1 MRLFKKITASVLS
14 LCMAVSSVAVIS
26 DDITE
31 NVFAASGNCVAE
43 YLDRGVTAVGTGSGM
58 LVSWR
63 FLANDAESAEFKLYR
78 DNTLIY
84 TSAAGK
90 ATCFLDTGGSAKS
103 KYRVDTLNGGKV
115 ISSSD
120 CSMISGNNYFD
131 IPLEPPTASDCTYSP
146 NDCSVGDVDGD
157 GVYELFLK
165 WDPSNS
171 KDNSQKGKT
180 GKVYIDCYKLT
191 GKRLWRIDLGYNIR
205 AGAHYTQFYVA
216 DFDLD
221 GKAEMTCKTADGTV
235 DGTGKTIGDGSKSY
249 RNSDGFIITGPEYYT
264 LFDGATGAALDTI
277 DYEPGRGD
285 TTKWGKSTDK
295 TNRVDRFWGTVA
307 YLDGVHPCVVTG
319 RGYYGRMTA
328 TAYTVNNK
336 KLQKLWMFD
345 TGTSSSTA
353 GYGDGNHNSMA
364 ADVDGDGKQEII
376 TGSTC
381 IDDNGKLLWC
391 LNKGHGDAMHIG
403 DLDPDNSGIE
413 AWICHEDKPY
423 GVSLVDCDT
432 GKIIFHNDGSGDTGR
447 CCGDNVWA
455 DNPGAE
461 LWGNS
466 ESDGSMPVKNVKGE
480 TLSCRRPSINFLS
493 YWDGDL
499 EREILDGYTDSPAKI
514 TKMNSKGTLDTL
526 LTTDGYYTC
535 NTTKG
540 TPCLSAD
547 IFGDWREELIVRA
560 ADSKSVRIYTTTYST
575 DYRITTLMHDIQ
587 YRTQV
592 SAQNTAYNQPPHL
605 SYYLGSEKGVPARES
620 VKVLAQG
627 EVVTPEPIITPAT
640 FDNGSTYRIKNVNS
654 GLYMQVEG
662 AKAANNTNVQQWGMS
677 DGVTHDIWKLID
689 AGDGYYNLISAVGDG
704 GTYALDVAA
713 KKTDNGTNIDIY
725 QFNGGDNQKFL
736 ITKNTDGSY
745 KLRPKNTG
753 DKSAVEIKDA
763 GTGSGDNVQIW
774 EVNGANCQ
782 DWIFEKVENPGCQM
796 DTGVIYEFE
805 NVNSKMVMDIVSGT
819 MEADTNVQQWA
830 TGHFKSQQWTLQA
843 FAGGGNYYYIRSYS
857 NPTYVLRAA
866 SGSNGGNINIVEY
879 STKDSAM
886 LFKFSKNPD
895 GSYYI
900 MTRAS
905 KDACLVEVASAS
917 TSSGANVQQWSPTNN
932 NCQKWNAETFT
943 TPAVTTV
950 VTTTTTTATT
960 AATTTKEVTTTKATT
975 TSTGVTTVVITAV
988 TTTTTDVVDI
998 IGDVNEDGTFGIT
1011 DLVLLQK
1018 WLLAVPDT
1026 KLANWKA
1033 ADMNNDGK
1041 LNVFDLCLMKRELI
1055 MLNNKV

>member
-1 MRLFKKITASVLS
+1 MRLLKKVTASILS
-14 LCMAVSSVAVIS
+14 LCMTVSSAAVV
-26 DDITE
+26 TE
-31 NVFAASGNCVAE
+31 SIEDNVFAASGNCVVE
-43 YLDRGVTAVGTGSGM
+43 YLDRGITAVSTGSGM

-63 FLANDAESAEFKLYR
+63 FLANDSENAEFKLYR

-84 TSAAGK
+84 TSSAGK
-90 ATCFLDTGGSAKS
+90 ATCYLDKSGSAKS
-103 KYRVDTLNGGKV
+103 KYRVDTLNDGKV
-115 ISSSD
+115 ISSSE
-120 CSMISGNNYFD
+120 CSMISENYYFD
-131 IPLEPPTASDCTYSP
+131 IPLTPPTVSDCTYSP

-180 GKVYIDCYKLT
+180 GKVYIDCYKLS

-235 DGTGKTIGDGSKSY
+235 DGTGKTIGDGSKNY
-249 RNSDGFIITGPEYYT
+249 RNSSGFIITGPEYYT
-264 LFDGATGAALDTI
+264 LFDGATGVALDTI
-277 DYEPGRGD
+277 DYEPGRGN
-285 TTKWGKSTDK
+285 TNAWGKSSDS

-307 YLDGVHPCVVTG
+307 YLDGVHPCVVAG

-328 TAYTVNNK
+328 TAYTVKNK
-336 KLQKLWMFD
+336 KLQKLWLFD
-345 TGTSSSTA
+345 TGTSSSTP

-391 LNKGHGDAMHIG
+391 LNKGHGDAMHVG
-403 DLDPDNSGIE
+403 DLDPNNPGIE

-447 CCGDNVWA
+447 CCGDNIWA
-455 DNPGAE
+455 GNPGAE
-461 LWGNS
+461 LWGNK
-466 ESDGSMPVKNVKGE
+466 ESDGSTPVKNVKGE
-480 TLSCRRPSINFLS
+480 TLSCRRPAINFLS

-499 EREILDGYTDSPAKI
+499 EREILDGYTDSPATI
-514 TKMNSKGTLDTL
+514 SKMNAKGTLDTL

-560 ADSKSVRIYTTTYST
+560 ADSKSVRIYTTTYTT
-575 DYRITTLMHDIQ
+575 DYRITTLMHDVQ

-605 SYYLGSEKGVPARES
+605 SYYLGSEKGVPERER
-620 VKVLAQG
+620 VKVLDQG
-627 EVVTPEPIITPAT
+627 EVVNPNPVITPES

-654 GLYMQVEG
+654 GLYMQVDG
-662 AKAANNTNVQQWGMS
+662 AKATNNTNVQQWGTS
-677 DGVTHDIWKLID
+677 ENTIHDIWKLID
-689 AGDGYYNLISAVGDG
+689 AGDGYYYLVSAVGDG
-704 GTYALDVAA
+704 GTYVLDVEG
-713 KKTDNGTNIDIY
+713 KKTANGTNIDIY
-725 QFNGGDNQKFL
+725 QLNNGDNQKFM
-736 ITKNTDGSY
+736 ITKNSDGSY
-745 KLRPKNTG
+745 KLRPKITG
-753 DKSAVEIKDA
+753 EKSAVEIKDA
-763 GTGSGDNVQIW
+763 GKGSGDNVQIW

-782 DWIFEKVENPGCQM
+782 DWIFESVNDPGCTM
-796 DTGVIYEFE
+796 NTSVIYEFK
-805 NVNSKMVMDIVSGT
+805 NANSKMVMDIESGK
-819 MEADTNVQQWA
+819 MESDTNVQQWS
-830 TGHFKSQQWTLQA
+830 TGHYKSQQWTLQA

-857 NPTYVLRAA
+857 NPQYVLRAG
-866 SGSNGGNINIVEY
+866 SSSNGGNINIAEY

-905 KDACLVEVASAS
+905 KDACLVEIENASV
-917 TSSGANVQQWSPTNN
+917 SSGANVQQWTPTNS

-943 TPAVTTV
+943 TPAVTTS
-950 VTTTTTTATT
+950 TTTTTTTVTT
-960 AATTTKEVTTTKATT
+960 ITEVTTT
-975 TSTGVTTVVITAV
+975 S
-988 TTTTTDVVDI
+988 TDVADVV
-998 IGDVNEDGTFGIT
+998 GDVNDDGDFSIA
-1011 DLVLLQK
+1011 DIILIKK
-1018 WLLAVPDT
+1018 WLVAIPDT
-1026 KLANWKA
+1026 KLENWKA
-1033 ADMNNDGK
+1033 ADLNNDGL

-1055 MLNNKV
+1055 KAL

>member
-1 MRLFKKITASVLS
+1 MRLLKKVTASILS
-14 LCMAVSSVAVIS
+14 LCMTVSSAAVV
-26 DDITE
+26 TE
-31 NVFAASGNCVAE
+31 SIEDNVFAASGNCVVE
-43 YLDRGVTAVGTGSGM
+43 YLDRGITAVSTGSGM

-63 FLANDAESAEFKLYR
+63 FLANDSENAEFKLYR

-84 TSAAGK
+84 TSSAGK
-90 ATCFLDTGGSAKS
+90 ATCYLDKSGSAKS
-103 KYRVDTLNGGKV
+103 KYRVDTLNDGKV
-115 ISSSD
+115 ISSSE
-120 CSMISGNNYFD
+120 CSMISENYYFD
-131 IPLEPPTASDCTYSP
+131 IPLTPPTASDCTYSP

-180 GKVYIDCYKLT
+180 GKVYIDCYKLS

-235 DGTGKTIGDGSKSY
+235 DGTGKTIGDGSKNY
-249 RNSDGFIITGPEYYT
+249 RNSSGFIITGPEYYT

-277 DYEPGRGD
+277 DYEPGRGN
-285 TTKWGKSTDK
+285 TNAWGKSSDS

-307 YLDGVHPCVVTG
+307 YLDGVHPCVVAG

-328 TAYTVNNK
+328 TAYTVKNK
-336 KLQKLWMFD
+336 KLQKLWLFD
-345 TGTSSSTA
+345 TGTSSSTP

-391 LNKGHGDAMHIG
+391 LNKGHGDAMHVG
-403 DLDPDNSGIE
+403 DLDPNNPGIE

-447 CCGDNVWA
+447 CCGDNIWA
-455 DNPGAE
+455 GNPGAE
-461 LWGNS
+461 LWGNK
-466 ESDGSMPVKNVKGE
+466 ESDGSTPVKNVKGE
-480 TLSCRRPSINFLS
+480 TLSCRRPAINFLS

-499 EREILDGYTDSPAKI
+499 EREILDGYTDSPATI
-514 TKMNSKGTLDTL
+514 SKMNAKGTLDTL

-560 ADSKSVRIYTTTYST
+560 ADSKSVRIYTTTYTT
-575 DYRITTLMHDIQ
+575 DYRITTLMHDVQ

-605 SYYLGSEKGVPARES
+605 SYYLGSEKGVPERER
-620 VKVLAQG
+620 VKVLDQG
-627 EVVTPEPIITPAT
+627 EVVNPNPVITPES

-654 GLYMQVEG
+654 GLYMQVDG
-662 AKAANNTNVQQWGMS
+662 AKATNNTNVQQWGTS
-677 DGVTHDIWKLID
+677 ENTIHDIWKLID
-689 AGDGYYNLISAVGDG
+689 AGDGYYYLVSAVGDG
-704 GTYALDVAA
+704 GTYVLDVEG
-713 KKTDNGTNIDIY
+713 KKTANGTNIDIY
-725 QFNGGDNQKFL
+725 QLNNGDNQKFM
-736 ITKNTDGSY
+736 ITKNSDGSY
-745 KLRPKNTG
+745 KLRPKITG
-753 DKSAVEIKDA
+753 EKSAVEIKDA
-763 GTGSGDNVQIW
+763 GKGSVDNVQIW

-782 DWIFEKVENPGCQM
+782 DWIFESVNDPGCTM
-796 DTGVIYEFE
+796 NTSVIYEFK
-805 NVNSKMVMDIVSGT
+805 NANSKMVMDIESGK
-819 MEADTNVQQWA
+819 MESDTNVQQWS
-830 TGHFKSQQWTLQA
+830 TGHYKSQQWTLQA

-857 NPTYVLRAA
+857 NPQYVLRAG
-866 SGSNGGNINIVEY
+866 SSSNGGNINIAEY

-905 KDACLVEVASAS
+905 KDACLVEIENASV
-917 TSSGANVQQWSPTNN
+917 SSGANVQQWTPTNS

-943 TPAVTTV
+943 TPAVTTS
-950 VTTTTTTATT
+950 TTTTTTTVTT
-960 AATTTKEVTTTKATT
+960 ITEVTTT
-975 TSTGVTTVVITAV
+975 S
-988 TTTTTDVVDI
+988 TDVADVV
-998 IGDVNEDGTFGIT
+998 GDVNDDGDFSIA
-1011 DLVLLQK
+1011 DIILIKK
-1018 WLLAVPDT
+1018 WLVAIPDT
-1026 KLANWKA
+1026 KLENWKA
-1033 ADMNNDGK
+1033 ADLNNDGL

-1055 MLNNKV
+1055 KAL

>member
-1 MRLFKKITASVLS
+1 MRLLKKITASALS
-14 LCMAVSSVAVIS
+14 LFMTVSSVAVVTNNI
-26 DDITE
+26 DE
-31 NVFAASGNCVAE
+31 NVFAASENCVVE
-43 YLDRGVTAVGTGSGM
+43 YLDRSVTAVNTGSGM

-63 FLANDAESAEFKLYR
+63 FLANDSENAEFKLYR

-84 TSAAGK
+84 TSAAGQ
-90 ATCFLDTGGSAKS
+90 ATCYLDKSGSASS
-103 KYRVDTLNGGKV
+103 KYRVDTLNGGTV
-115 ISSSD
+115 VSSSE

-131 IPLEPPTASDCTYSP
+131 IPLTPPTASDCTYSP

-180 GKVYIDCYKLT
+180 GKVYIDCYRLT
-191 GKRLWRIDLGYNIR
+191 GQRLWRIDLGYNIR

-221 GKAEMTCKTADGTV
+221 GKAEMTCKTSDGTV

-249 RNSDGFIITGPEYYT
+249 RDSSGFIITGPEYYT

-277 DYEPGRGD
+277 DYEPGRG
-285 TTKWGKSTDK
+285 TTTAWGKSSDK

-328 TAYTVNNK
+328 TAYTVKDK

-345 TGTSSSTA
+345 TGTSSSTP

-381 IDDNGKLLWC
+381 IDDNGKLKWC

-403 DLDPDNSGIE
+403 DLDPSNPGIE

-455 DNPGAE
+455 GNPGAE
-461 LWGNS
+461 LWGNK
-466 ESDGSMPVKNVKGE
+466 ESDGSMPVKNAKGE
-480 TLSCRRPSINFLS
+480 TLSCRRPAINFLS

-499 EREILDGYTDSPAKI
+499 EREILDGYTDSPATI
-514 TKMNSKGTLDTL
+514 SKMNAKGTLDTL

-560 ADSKSVRIYTTTYST
+560 ADSKSVRIFTTTYTT
-575 DYRITTLMHDIQ
+575 DYRITTLMHNVQ

-592 SAQNTAYNQPPHL
+592 SSQNTAYNQPPHL
-605 SYYLGSEKGVPARES
+605 SYYLSSDTGIPARES
-620 VKVLAQG
+620 VKVLSQG
-627 EVVTPEPIITPAT
+627 EIVTPPEPITPES
-640 FDNGSTYRIKNVNS
+640 FNNGSTYRIKNVNS
-654 GLYMQVEG
+654 GLYMQVAG
-662 AKAANNTNVQQWGMS
+662 AEANNGANVQQWGTS
-677 DGVTHDIWKLID
+677 EDTIHDIWKLID
-689 AGDGYYNLISAVGDG
+689 AGDGYYYLVSAVGDG
-704 GTYALDVAA
+704 GTYVLDVAG
-713 KKTDNGTNIDIY
+713 KKTANGTNIDIY
-725 QFNGGDNQKFL
+725 QLNNGDNQKFM
-736 ITKNTDGSY
+736 ITKNSDGSY
-745 KLRPKNTG
+745 KLRPKNAG
-753 DKSAVEIKDA
+753 ENSAVEVKDA
-763 GTGSGDNVQIW
+763 GTNSGANVQIW
-774 EVNGANCQ
+774 EINGANCQ
-782 DWIFEKVENPGCQM
+782 DWIFEKVNDPGCKM
-796 DTGVIYEFE
+796 DTSVIYEFE
-805 NVNSKMVMDIVSGT
+805 NVNSKMVMDIVSGN
-819 MEADTNVQQWA
+819 MAADTNVQQWS
-830 TGHFKSQQWTLQA
+830 TGHYKSQQWTLQE

-857 NPTYVLRAA
+857 DPKYVLRAG
-866 SGSNGGNINIVEY
+866 SGSNGGNVNIAEY

-895 GSYYI
+895 GSYHI

-905 KDACLVEVASAS
+905 KDACLVEIENAS
-917 TSSGANVQQWSPTNN
+917 TSSGANVQQWEPTNN

-943 TPAVTTV
+943 TTTVTTIS
-950 VTTTTTTATT
+950 TTTTTVTSET
-960 AATTTKEVTTTKATT
+960 EVTTT
-975 TSTGVTTVVITAV
+975 S
-988 TTTTTDVVDI
+988 TDVADVM
-998 IGDVNEDGTFGIT
+998 GDVNNDGEFSIV
-1011 DLVLLQK
+1011 DIMLIQK
-1018 WLLAVPDT
+1018 WLVAVPDAELVNL
-1026 KLANWKA
+1026 KG
-1033 ADMNNDGK
+1033 ADLNNDG
-1041 LNVFDLCLMKRELI
+1041 NINIFDLCLMKTELI
-1055 MLNNKV
+1055 KAL

>member
-1 MRLFKKITASVLS
+1 MRLLKKVTASILS
-14 LCMAVSSVAVIS
+14 LCMTVSSAAVV
-26 DDITE
+26 TE
-31 NVFAASGNCVAE
+31 SIEDNVFAASGNCVVE
-43 YLDRGVTAVGTGSGM
+43 YLDRGITAVSTGSGM

-63 FLANDAESAEFKLYR
+63 FLANDSENAEFKLYR

-84 TSAAGK
+84 TSSAGK
-90 ATCFLDTGGSAKS
+90 ATCYLDKSGSAKS
-103 KYRVDTLNGGKV
+103 KYRVDTLNDGKV
-115 ISSSD
+115 ISSSE
-120 CSMISGNNYFD
+120 CSMISENYYFD
-131 IPLEPPTASDCTYSP
+131 IPLTPPTASDCTYSP

-180 GKVYIDCYKLT
+180 GKVYIDCYKLS

-235 DGTGKTIGDGSKSY
+235 DGTGKTIGDGSKNY
-249 RNSDGFIITGPEYYT
+249 RNSSGFIITGPEYYT

-277 DYEPGRGD
+277 DYEPGRGN
-285 TTKWGKSTDK
+285 TNAWGKSSDS

-307 YLDGVHPCVVTG
+307 YLDGVHPCVVAG

-328 TAYTVNNK
+328 TAYTVKNK
-336 KLQKLWMFD
+336 KLQKLWLFD
-345 TGTSSSTA
+345 TGTSSSTP

-391 LNKGHGDAMHIG
+391 LNKGHGDAMHVG
-403 DLDPDNSGIE
+403 DLDPNNPGIE

-447 CCGDNVWA
+447 CCGDNIWA
-455 DNPGAE
+455 GNPGAE
-461 LWGNS
+461 LWGNK
-466 ESDGSMPVKNVKGE
+466 ESDGSTPVKNVKGE
-480 TLSCRRPSINFLS
+480 TLSCRRPAINFLS

-499 EREILDGYTDSPAKI
+499 EREILDGYTDSPATI
-514 TKMNSKGTLDTL
+514 SKMNAKGTLDTL

-560 ADSKSVRIYTTTYST
+560 ADSKSVRIYTTTYTT
-575 DYRITTLMHDIQ
+575 DYRITTLMHDVQ

-592 SAQNTAYNQPPHL
+592 SAQNTAYNQPPHI
-605 SYYLGSEKGVPARES
+605 SYYLGSEKGVPERER
-620 VKVLAQG
+620 VKVLDQG
-627 EVVTPEPIITPAT
+627 EVVNPNPVITPES

-654 GLYMQVEG
+654 GLYMQVDG
-662 AKAANNTNVQQWGMS
+662 AKATNNTNVQQWGTS
-677 DGVTHDIWKLID
+677 ENTIHDIWKLID
-689 AGDGYYNLISAVGDG
+689 AGDGYYYLVSAVGDG
-704 GTYALDVAA
+704 GTYVLDVEG
-713 KKTDNGTNIDIY
+713 KKTANGTNIDIY
-725 QFNGGDNQKFL
+725 QLNNGDNQKFM
-736 ITKNTDGSY
+736 ITKNSDGSY
-745 KLRPKNTG
+745 KLRPKITG
-753 DKSAVEIKDA
+753 EKSAVEIKDA
-763 GTGSGDNVQIW
+763 GKGSGDNVQIW

-782 DWIFEKVENPGCQM
+782 DWIFESVNDPGCTM
-796 DTGVIYEFE
+796 NTSIIYEFK
-805 NVNSKMVMDIVSGT
+805 NANSKMVMDIESGK
-819 MEADTNVQQWA
+819 MESDTNVQQWS
-830 TGHFKSQQWTLQA
+830 TGHYKSQQWTLQA

-857 NPTYVLRAA
+857 NPQYVLRAG
-866 SGSNGGNINIVEY
+866 SSSNGGNINIAEY

-905 KDACLVEVASAS
+905 KDACLVEIENASV
-917 TSSGANVQQWSPTNN
+917 SSGANVQQWTPTNS

-943 TPAVTTV
+943 TPAVTTS
-950 VTTTTTTATT
+950 TTTTTTTVTT
-960 AATTTKEVTTTKATT
+960 ITEVTTT
-975 TSTGVTTVVITAV
+975 S
-988 TTTTTDVVDI
+988 TDVADVV
-998 IGDVNEDGTFGIT
+998 GDVNDDGDFSIA
-1011 DLVLLQK
+1011 DIILIKK
-1018 WLLAVPDT
+1018 WLVAIPDT
-1026 KLANWKA
+1026 KLENWKA
-1033 ADMNNDGK
+1033 ADLNNDGL

-1055 MLNNKV
+1055 KAL

>member
-1 MRLFKKITASVLS
+1 MRLLKKVTASILS
-14 LCMAVSSVAVIS
+14 LCMTVSSAAVV
-26 DDITE
+26 TE
-31 NVFAASGNCVAE
+31 SIEDNVFAASGNCVVE
-43 YLDRGVTAVGTGSGM
+43 YLDRGITAVSTGSGM

-63 FLANDAESAEFKLYR
+63 FLANDSENAEFKLYR

-84 TSAAGK
+84 TSSAGK
-90 ATCFLDTGGSAKS
+90 ATCYLDKSGSAKS
-103 KYRVDTLNGGKV
+103 KYRVDTLNDGKV
-115 ISSSD
+115 ISSSE
-120 CSMISGNNYFD
+120 CSMISENYYFD
-131 IPLEPPTASDCTYSP
+131 IPLTPPTASDCTYSP

-180 GKVYIDCYKLT
+180 GKVYIDCYKLS

-235 DGTGKTIGDGSKSY
+235 DGTGKTIGDGSKNY
-249 RNSDGFIITGPEYYT
+249 RNSSGFIITGPEYYT
-264 LFDGATGAALDTI
+264 LFDGATGVALDTI
-277 DYEPGRGD
+277 DYEPGRGN
-285 TTKWGKSTDK
+285 TNAWGKSSDS

-307 YLDGVHPCVVTG
+307 YLDGVHPCVVAG

-328 TAYTVNNK
+328 TAYTVKNK
-336 KLQKLWMFD
+336 KLQKLWLFD
-345 TGTSSSTA
+345 TGTSSSTP

-391 LNKGHGDAMHIG
+391 LNKGHGDAMHVG
-403 DLDPDNSGIE
+403 DLDPNNPGIE

-447 CCGDNVWA
+447 CCGDNIWA
-455 DNPGAE
+455 GNPGAE
-461 LWGNS
+461 LWGNK
-466 ESDGSMPVKNVKGE
+466 ESDGSTPVKNVKGE
-480 TLSCRRPSINFLS
+480 TLSCRRPAINFLS

-499 EREILDGYTDSPAKI
+499 EREILDGYTDSPATI
-514 TKMNSKGTLDTL
+514 SKMNAKGTLDTL

-560 ADSKSVRIYTTTYST
+560 ADSKSVRIYTTTYTT
-575 DYRITTLMHDIQ
+575 DYRITTLMHDVQ

-605 SYYLGSEKGVPARES
+605 SYYLGSEKGVPERER
-620 VKVLAQG
+620 VKVLDQG
-627 EVVTPEPIITPAT
+627 EVVNPNPVITPES

-654 GLYMQVEG
+654 GLYMQVDG
-662 AKAANNTNVQQWGMS
+662 AKATNNTNVQQWGTS
-677 DGVTHDIWKLID
+677 ENTIHDIWKLID
-689 AGDGYYNLISAVGDG
+689 AGDGYYYLVSAVGDG
-704 GTYALDVAA
+704 GTYVLDVEG
-713 KKTDNGTNIDIY
+713 KKTANGTNIDIY
-725 QFNGGDNQKFL
+725 QLNNGDNQKFM
-736 ITKNTDGSY
+736 ITKNSDGSY
-745 KLRPKNTG
+745 KLRPKITG
-753 DKSAVEIKDA
+753 EKSAVEIKDA
-763 GTGSGDNVQIW
+763 GKGSGDNVQIW

-782 DWIFEKVENPGCQM
+782 DWIFESVNDPGCTM
-796 DTGVIYEFE
+796 NTSVIYEFK
-805 NVNSKMVMDIVSGT
+805 NANSKMVMDIESGK
-819 MEADTNVQQWA
+819 MESDTNVQQWS
-830 TGHFKSQQWTLQA
+830 TGHYKSQQWTLQA

-857 NPTYVLRAA
+857 NPQYVLRAG
-866 SGSNGGNINIVEY
+866 SSSNGGNINIAEY

-905 KDACLVEVASAS
+905 KDACLVEIENASV
-917 TSSGANVQQWSPTNN
+917 SSGANVQQWTPTNS

-943 TPAVTTV
+943 TPAVTTS
-950 VTTTTTTATT
+950 TTTTTTTVTT
-960 AATTTKEVTTTKATT
+960 ITEVTTT
-975 TSTGVTTVVITAV
+975 S
-988 TTTTTDVVDI
+988 TDVADVV
-998 IGDVNEDGTFGIT
+998 GDVNDDGDFSIA
-1011 DLVLLQK
+1011 DIILIKK
-1018 WLLAVPDT
+1018 WLVAIPDT
-1026 KLANWKA
+1026 KLENWKA
-1033 ADMNNDGK
+1033 ADLNNDGL

-1055 MLNNKV
+1055 KAL

>member
-1 MRLFKKITASVLS
+1 MRLLKKVTASILS
-14 LCMAVSSVAVIS
+14 LCMTVSSAAVV
-26 DDITE
+26 TE
-31 NVFAASGNCVAE
+31 SIEDNVFAASGNCVVE
-43 YLDRGVTAVGTGSGM
+43 YLDRGITAVSTGSGM

-63 FLANDAESAEFKLYR
+63 FLANDSENAEFKLYR

-84 TSAAGK
+84 TSSAGK
-90 ATCFLDTGGSAKS
+90 ATCYLDKSGSAKS
-103 KYRVDTLNGGKV
+103 KYRVDTLNDGKV
-115 ISSSD
+115 ISSSE
-120 CSMISGNNYFD
+120 CSMISENYYFD
-131 IPLEPPTASDCTYSP
+131 IPLTPPTASDCTYSP

-180 GKVYIDCYKLT
+180 GKVYIDCYKLS

-235 DGTGKTIGDGSKSY
+235 DGTGKTIGDGSKNY
-249 RNSDGFIITGPEYYT
+249 RNSSGFIITGPEYYT

-277 DYEPGRGD
+277 DYEPGRGN
-285 TTKWGKSTDK
+285 TNAWGKSSDS

-307 YLDGVHPCVVTG
+307 YLDGVHPCVVAG

-328 TAYTVNNK
+328 TAYTVKNK
-336 KLQKLWMFD
+336 KLQKLWLFD
-345 TGTSSSTA
+345 TGTSSSTP

-391 LNKGHGDAMHIG
+391 LNKGHGDAIHVG
-403 DLDPDNSGIE
+403 DLDPNNPGIE

-447 CCGDNVWA
+447 CCGDNIWA
-455 DNPGAE
+455 GNPGAE
-461 LWGNS
+461 LWGNK
-466 ESDGSMPVKNVKGE
+466 ESDGSTPVKNVKGE
-480 TLSCRRPSINFLS
+480 TLSCRRPAINFLS

-499 EREILDGYTDSPAKI
+499 EREILDGYTDSPATI
-514 TKMNSKGTLDTL
+514 SKMNAKGTLDTL

-560 ADSKSVRIYTTTYST
+560 ADSKSVRIYTTTYTT
-575 DYRITTLMHDIQ
+575 DYRITTLMHDVQ

-605 SYYLGSEKGVPARES
+605 SYYLGSEKGVPERER
-620 VKVLAQG
+620 VKVLDQG
-627 EVVTPEPIITPAT
+627 EVVNPNPVITPES

-654 GLYMQVEG
+654 GLYMQVDG
-662 AKAANNTNVQQWGMS
+662 AKATNNTNVQQWGTS
-677 DGVTHDIWKLID
+677 ENTIHDIWKLID
-689 AGDGYYNLISAVGDG
+689 AGDGYYYLVSAVGDG
-704 GTYALDVAA
+704 GTYVLDVEG
-713 KKTDNGTNIDIY
+713 KKTANGTNIDIY
-725 QFNGGDNQKFL
+725 QLNNGDNQKFM
-736 ITKNTDGSY
+736 ITKNSDGSY
-745 KLRPKNTG
+745 KLRPKITG
-753 DKSAVEIKDA
+753 EKSAVEIKDA
-763 GTGSGDNVQIW
+763 GKGSGDNVQIW

-782 DWIFEKVENPGCQM
+782 DWIFESVNDPGCTM
-796 DTGVIYEFE
+796 NTSVIYEFK
-805 NVNSKMVMDIVSGT
+805 NANSKMVMDIESGK
-819 MEADTNVQQWA
+819 MESDTNVQQWSA
-830 TGHFKSQQWTLQA
+830 GHYKSQQWTLQA

-857 NPTYVLRAA
+857 NPQYVLRAG
-866 SGSNGGNINIVEY
+866 SSSNGGNINIAEY

-905 KDACLVEVASAS
+905 KDACLVEIENASV
-917 TSSGANVQQWSPTNN
+917 SSGANVQQWTPTNS

-943 TPAVTTV
+943 TPAVTTS
-950 VTTTTTTATT
+950 TTTTTTTVTT
-960 AATTTKEVTTTKATT
+960 ITEVTTT
-975 TSTGVTTVVITAV
+975 S
-988 TTTTTDVVDI
+988 TDVADVV
-998 IGDVNEDGTFGIT
+998 GDVNDDGDFSIA
-1011 DLVLLQK
+1011 DIILIKK
-1018 WLLAVPDT
+1018 WLVAIPDT
-1026 KLANWKA
+1026 KLENWKA
-1033 ADMNNDGK
+1033 ADLNNDGL

-1055 MLNNKV
+1055 KAL